1 MLIRKIGAKMTV
13 HSGICIIF
21 LLLIGL
27 NMYYIYNYVLL
38 YHQEKQEQIDI
49 QQMEYNAFP
58 DILPGI
64 YIPVNIEFAI
74 TDSEIDSISESISS
88 NSNCNYKKSWKG
100 DCILDIPDI
109 GLQKIVYTGADRL
122 EHLKQYEL
130 ATATDNME
138 YKYGGNYIICGHAS
152 RLYGHSL
159 NRIKEVQKGT
169 IIYIKTPNQTDQYK
183 VDNVRYENM
192 HETSTYCNQTTDKRI
207 TIISCAKYISKDSY
221 IVIQASPND
230 SCVQ

>member
-1 MLIRKIGAKMTV
+1 MLIRKIGANITV
-13 HSGICIIF
+13 PHRVCIIF

-38 YHQEKQEQIDI
+38 YHQERQEQIDI

-58 DILPGI
+58 DILADI
-64 YIPVNIEFAI
+64 YIPVNIEFAV
-74 TDSEIDSISESISS
+74 TDSEIDSISKNIVS
-88 NSNCNYKKSWKG
+88 NNNSNYKKSWKG

-109 GLQKIVYTGADRL
+109 DLQKIVYTGVDRL

-130 ATATDNME
+130 ATATDNMK
-138 YKYGGNYIICGHAS
+138 YKNGGNYIICGHAS

-159 NRIKEVQKGT
+159 NRIKEIQKGT
-169 IIYIKTPNQTDQYK
+169 IIYIKTPNKIDLYK
-183 VDNVRYENM
+183 VDNVTYKNM

-221 IVIQASPND
+221 FVIQASPND
-230 SCVQ
+230 SYVQ